1 MGFGLEFPGQSIK
14 GLRMNRSR
22 LLVFGAISLALGL
35 AVSGYLYRYLQA
47 IEKASSEPMIDVM
60 VASND
65 LQVGARIEKT
75 DIKIVRVPLSALPS
89 NPPRK
94 FADVIGRGLVLPIQK
109 GQFILSS
116 QLADENA
123 GSGLPSLIPPDM
135 RAVAVRI
142 NEESSVGGFVT
153 PGTRVDVFMT
163 ANRNGEAQTINVLQ
177 NVAVLATGPTFE
189 RSTSGQPQNA
199 SVATLLVEIGDAEKL
214 ILASSE
220 GRIRLA
226 LRNPVDIRANKVKS
240 ANMQQLGFP
249 STEPIRHTRK
259 TASVRPRLVSVPDLH
274 EIQVYPGSGTVE
286 VIKCQE
292 GGTCTQ
298 EK

>member
-1 MGFGLEFPGQSIK
+1 
-14 GLRMNRSR
+14 MNRSR
-22 LLVFGAISLALGL
+22 LLVLGAISLALGL
-35 AVSGYLYRYLQA
+35 AVSIYLYLYLQA

-60 VASND
+60 VASSD

-116 QLADENA
+116 QLAGENA

-142 NEESSVGGFVT
+142 NDESSVAGFVT

-163 ANRNGEAQTINVLQ
+163 ATRNGEAQTINVLQ
-177 NVAVLATGPTFE
+177 NVIVLATGHTLE
-189 RSTSGQPQNA
+189 RNTNGQSQSA
-199 SVATLLVEIGDAEKL
+199 SVATLLVDISDAERL

-220 GRIRLA
+220 GHIRLA
-226 LRNPVDIRANKVKS
+226 LRNPMDTRANEVMS
-240 ANMQQLGFP
+240 ANMHQLGFP
-249 STEPIRHTRK
+249 STEPIKRTRR
-259 TASVRPRLVSVPDLH
+259 TAPVSPTPVIIPDLQ
-274 EIQVYPGSGTVE
+274 EIQVYPGNGSVE
-286 VIKCQE
+286 IIKCQE

-298 EK
+298 GK